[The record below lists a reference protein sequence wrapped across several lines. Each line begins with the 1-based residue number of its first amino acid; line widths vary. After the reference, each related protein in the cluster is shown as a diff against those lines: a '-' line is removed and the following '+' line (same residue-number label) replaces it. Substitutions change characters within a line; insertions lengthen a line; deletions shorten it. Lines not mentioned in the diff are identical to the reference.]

1 MIDAC
6 QVQIQLLP
14 LQIDKF
20 SSGYIRKFL
29 LERISSPRRR
39 GEIKSHNFFFKLTT
53 NYRRLYLPF
62 FFFFFFWLVILHSMI
77 FKKLKK

>member
-39 GEIKSHNFFFKLTT
+39 GEIKFHNFFFKLTT

-62 FFFFFFWLVILHSMI
+62 FFPLVILHSMI
-77 FKKLKK
+77 FNELKKK

>member
-14 LQIDKF
+14 LKIDKF

-39 GEIKSHNFFFKLTT
+39 GEIKFHTFFFL
-53 NYRRLYLPF
+53 NSRQIIDVFIYH
-62 FFFFFFWLVILHSMI
+62 FFWFVILHSRI
-77 FKKLKK
+77 FNKLKK

>member
-39 GEIKSHNFFFKLTT
+39 GEIKFHNFFFKLTT

-62 FFFFFFWLVILHSMI
+62 FFFFFFWLLFFHSMI
-77 FKKLKK
+77 F